1 MRRPFTQEVGSP
13 CGNAVGEKMYRERC
27 IVSLQSYNDKNIPK
41 AMPWGYFA
49 RFTKR
54 LVELVELRPVLTGGG
69 LGVVVVIGGLDD
81 VIISPTPSPR
91 EPSAAL
97 HNGRKMP
104 MEGFEVF
111 QVRDMEECK
120 RSVLEAIKAG

>member
-27 IVSLQSYNDKNIPK
+27 IVSLQSYND
-41 AMPWGYFA
+41 
-49 RFTKR
+49 
-54 LVELVELRPVLTGGG
+54 VELRPVLTGGG